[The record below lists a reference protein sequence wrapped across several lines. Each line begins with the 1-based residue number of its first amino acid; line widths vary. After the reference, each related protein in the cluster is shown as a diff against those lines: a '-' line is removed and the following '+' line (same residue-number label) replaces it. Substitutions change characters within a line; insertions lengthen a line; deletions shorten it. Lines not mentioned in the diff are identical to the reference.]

1 MRKVLFGGIGL
12 LALSGALP
20 GAPALSI
27 EHQPVT
33 CAVAERFPRM
43 EARLVPGGVARA
55 RVVFQGQ
62 NTEWYSVD
70 MKPDGAR
77 FFGVLPKPMKS
88 LKRFRYYIE
97 VTDKTMGTNRT
108 ADYDTDVVD
117 STGGCKGRVMAAS
130 LGSASILL
138 QGPAGVFAL
147 PAGFASSGVVIAGSA
162 AGSAAA
168 GAGASAAGA
177 GGGIGTTALVI
188 GGLAAAGGVAAVAVP
203 KGGNSSDSSGSSG
216 PGGSTRSILNVTFL
230 PSPPGI
236 DVSVCSTRQLTWGG
250 QTVSVD
256 ANGNFNET
264 WAPNEPN
271 TARISGQATAT
282 TFQATIACTNG
293 ARTGSMTATG
303 SNGSYSGTFAFGP
316 STGQLTITK
325 Q

>member
-12 LALSGALP
+12 LALSGASP
-20 GAPALSI
+20 GASALSI

-147 PAGFASSGVVIAGSA
+147 PAGFASSGVVIAVRRPLLLEGWRQQVAWRRWPSRR
-162 AGSAAA
+162 
-168 GAGASAAGA
+168 GATHRILRAR
-177 GGGIGTTALVI
+177 LVR
-188 GGLAAAGGVAAVAVP
+188 AVRP
-203 KGGNSSDSSGSSG
+203 D
-216 PGGSTRSILNVTFL
+216 RS
-230 PSPPGI
+230 
-236 DVSVCSTRQLTWGG
+236 LT
-250 QTVSVD
+250 
-256 ANGNFNET
+256 
-264 WAPNEPN
+264 
-271 TARISGQATAT
+271 
-282 TFQATIACTNG
+282 
-293 ARTGSMTATG
+293 
-303 SNGSYSGTFAFGP
+303 
-316 STGQLTITK
+316 
-325 Q
+325 